1 MVHEVITP
9 PLRIGAD
16 AARGGWRVVG
26 RAITLGL
33 SVTER
38 LIDAAFPRS
47 DGAAGAPHPAE
58 ASNSAAA
65 APAPSA
71 DEPAPTATPSPTSM
85 AAAPATPPAT
95 PPAAPEAPIV
105 AAAPAPTPAHVSR
118 DARHVEAF
126 ADPGAEDGPGAS
138 VHIEEPWRGYGR
150 MTANDI
156 IARLTSASREEL
168 AAVALYERAHRDRQ
182 TVLAAAEREL
192 RRATA
197 APRRPE

>member
-1 MVHEVITP
+1 MVHEVITA

-16 AARGGWRVVG
+16 AARRGLRVVG

-33 SVTER
+33 SATER
-38 LIDAAFPRS
+38 LIDAAIPRS
-47 DGAAGAPHPAE
+47 DGAAGAPHRAE
-58 ASNSAAA
+58 ASSSAAA
-65 APAPSA
+65 APPPSG
-71 DEPAPTATPSPTSM
+71 DQPAPTATPSPTSM
-85 AAAPATPPAT
+85 APVPPT
-95 PPAAPEAPIV
+95 RPAAAEAPTV

-126 ADPGAEDGPGAS
+126 ADPGAEDGAGAS
-138 VHIEEPWRGYGR
+138 VHIEEPWQGYGH

-156 IARLTSASREEL
+156 IARLTTASSEEL
-168 AAVALYERAHRDRQ
+168 AAVALYERAHRDRR

-197 APRRPE
+197 SRRRPG

>member
-1 MVHEVITP
+1 MVHGVITA

-16 AARGGWRVVG
+16 AARSGLRVVG

-33 SVTER
+33 SATEW
-38 LIDAAFPRS
+38 LIDAAIPRP
-47 DGAAGAPHPAE
+47 DGAAGAPHRAD

-65 APAPSA
+65 APPPSG
-71 DEPAPTATPSPTSM
+71 DEPAPAATPGPTST
-85 AAAPATPPAT
+85 APLPPT
-95 PPAAPEAPIV
+95 PPAAPEASTV
-105 AAAPAPTPAHVSR
+105 APAPAPTPAHVSR

-138 VHIEEPWRGYGR
+138 VHIQEPWRGYGR
-150 MTANDI
+150 MTANDV

-182 TVLAAAEREL
+182 TVLAAADREL

-197 APRRPE
+197 APRRPG